1 MGGCSERLS
10 ANDRIYNEDSL
21 GGENIQ
27 RTWNHG
33 TVQPVQKI
41 IGPKDSTTLRIDSKT
56 HPQEN
61 RHCTIALVPSLG
73 PNTALK
79 RRFQNDTNGGVYI
92 FTSAKLTNTLGP

>member
-1 MGGCSERLS
+1 
-10 ANDRIYNEDSL
+10 L

-27 RTWNHG
+27 GAWNDG
-33 TVQPVQKI
+33 TIQPVQEI
-41 IGPKDSTTLRIDSKT
+41 IGPKDSTTLGINLTT

-79 RRFQNDTNGGVYI
+79 SRFQKDANDEVY
-92 FTSAKLTNTLGP
+92 FLSGTKLTNRLGPRMF